1 MSSSWPLGAL
11 KLRVVP
17 QAACVGFDLGT
28 SGTWGLLAPSTLL
41 ADGTSGFEERG
52 PCCELGQSISVTLFP
67 VFW

>member
-41 ADGTSGFEERG
+41 ADGTLQGLRRED
-52 PCCELGQSISVTLFP
+52 PAVN
-67 VFW
+67 